1 MPTVFI
7 PPSLRKLTQDQEQV
21 IVAAKTVREAIEKL
35 EQQFPGI
42 QQRLCAGENLKPGLS
57 VAVDGNV
64 ASLGLLQKLRPDSEL
79 HFLPA
84 IGGG

>member
-7 PPSLRKLTQDQEQV
+7 PPSLRKLTGGQQQV
-21 IVAAKTVREAIEKL
+21 AVDAESVRAAIAEL
-35 EQQFPGI
+35 EDRYPGI
-42 QQRLCAGENLKPGLS
+42 AARLCGGDAIKPGLA

-64 ASLGLLQKLRPDSEL
+64 SSQGMLQKLKPDSEL